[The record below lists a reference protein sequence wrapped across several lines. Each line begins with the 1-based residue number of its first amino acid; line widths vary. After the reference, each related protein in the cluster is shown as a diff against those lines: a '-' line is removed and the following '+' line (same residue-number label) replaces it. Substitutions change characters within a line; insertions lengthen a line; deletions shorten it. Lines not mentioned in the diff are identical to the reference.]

1 MSEVDV
7 VVSTVVVNIVV
18 TLVETSVMTLV
29 VTTITDMAAMTTTS
43 ASKAVTALTAVTA
56 MHGRQQPTQDI
67 FYIVTINL
75 VWLVAKVQT
84 RSVYN
89 VKRLC
94 GER

>member
-1 MSEVDV
+1 MAVESIFCVYNSLDKKTTT
-7 VVSTVVVNIVV
+7 TVPEIAA
-18 TLVETSVMTLV
+18 
-29 VTTITDMAAMTTTS
+29 MAAIFAIS
-43 ASKAVTALTAVTA
+43 AMKLLTAMTVIG
-56 MHGRQQPTQDI
+56 GRQQPSQDI
-67 FYIVTINL
+67 FHSVTINL